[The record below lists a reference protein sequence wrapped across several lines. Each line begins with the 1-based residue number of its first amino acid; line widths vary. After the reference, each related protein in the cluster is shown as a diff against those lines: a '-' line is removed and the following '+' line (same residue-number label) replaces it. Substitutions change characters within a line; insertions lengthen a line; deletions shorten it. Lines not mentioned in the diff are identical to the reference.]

1 MEQWWK
7 RNEGVMEGDFP
18 RGGYTKAEIEDFTGG
33 IPLFL
38 DNCVVKDKEDQR
50 SIDLGTDFFIE
61 TYHQAAG
68 FETDIKKKYK
78 GDLVNLQMYSIL
90 VLPQR
95 RR

>member
-38 DNCVVKDKEDQR
+38 DNCVVKDEEGQL
-50 SIDLGTDFFIE
+50 SIDLSTDFFVKA
-61 TYHQAAG
+61 YDQAAE
-68 FETDIKKKYK
+68 FERYIRSKYK
-78 GDLVNLQMYSIL
+78 DHLFELYRYSIL
-90 VLPQR
+90 VLSLR